1 MSVTTATERLAARAS
16 RTASR
21 MAVFM
26 SRARHR
32 PGPCPAGEADV
43 TGLFVADAEV
53 EQLRLAG
60 LDDVD
65 RFEDDRTFD
74 AAAGDGALEGAGLVD
89 DELAADGAGRR
100 APGGDDGGERHTLA
114 GAAPRGGLL
123 QDLVLLDRKSTRLNS
138 SH

>member
-1 MSVTTATERLAARAS
+1 MDLAAE
-16 RTASR
+16 
-21 MAVFM
+21 
-26 SRARHR
+26 
-32 PGPCPAGEADV
+32 GEADGP
-43 TGLFVADAEV
+43 GLLVADAGV

-60 LDDVD
+60 RDDVD

-100 APGGDDGGERHTLA
+100 APGGDDCGERHTLA

-123 QDLVLLDRKSTRLNS
+123 QALAIPRPDGSIRRHSPITFKSHERGVGTL
-138 SH
+138 

>member
-74 AAAGDGALEGAGLVD
+74 AAAGDGVLEGTGLVD
-89 DELAADGAGRR
+89 DGRALDGAGRR
-100 APGGDDGGERHTLA
+100 AHGGDDGGERENIA
-114 GAAPRGGLL
+114 GAAPRGGMV
-123 QDLVLLDRKSTRLNS
+123 QDLEHLGIAG
-138 SH
+138 